1 MTTGDLDRAFC
12 NAPPSSNSTPRALIA
27 SMMLC
32 ESAAMVGYIR
42 VDSENEVVVLYPKRD
57 IARNASSGCTM
68 NARSE
73 NAPTARNKRRHM
85 LAANS
90 TDSEVMVRIP

>member
-1 MTTGDLDRAFC
+1 
-12 NAPPSSNSTPRALIA
+12 
-27 SMMLC
+27 
-32 ESAAMVGYIR
+32 MVGYIR
-42 VDSENEVVVLYPKRD
+42 VDSENEVVVLYPKR
-57 IARNASSGCTM
+57 ISGYSPQCLVRM
-68 NARSE
+68 HDERQERE